1 MKIRAGYLRKNLSG
15 EQEYFSFVPSA
26 LPPVPK
32 INSSGMLELLTKA
45 NSNLAVLND
54 RITSMPNADI
64 FIPMFIRKESLLSS
78 QIEGIQA
85 TLEDVLNPMQDSI
98 MNCDV
103 SDAVNHIKASEYS
116 IDRLNTLPLCNR
128 LIRETHAVLLSG
140 ERGYDKSPGEFRYTQ
155 NWIGAPGSTL
165 KTARYV
171 PPCPEDMY
179 AAMFELEKF
188 INDNDDMDPLVKA
201 ALMHYQFETIHPF
214 LDGNGRVGR
223 LMITLYFLENKVL
236 KAPVLYIS
244 YFLKKNRIEYYD
256 RMSEVRRTG
265 DYEQW
270 VRFFLEAIIES
281 SEDAI
286 DTIGKLVSL
295 HEANIDRLMNSGRS
309 SADNLKLFGYLER
322 NPIIEIGKTA
332 EELGLSFATASN
344 TVKRLE
350 AMEILVRSNESK
362 RNRVY
367 SYEPYLEILRS
378 GTL

>member
-1 MKIRAGYLRKNLSG
+1 MMDRAGYAKQNLSG
-15 EQEYFSFVPSA
+15 EQTYYSFVPSP
-26 LPPVPK
+26 LPPVPEVNLDDMK
-32 INSSGMLELLTKA
+32 NLLIKA
-45 NSNLAVLND
+45 HCNLAVLND
-54 RITSMPNADI
+54 RSTMIPDVHLFVSMYV
-64 FIPMFIRKESLLSS
+64 RKEALLSS
-78 QIEGIQA
+78 QIEGTQA
-85 TLEDVLNPMQDSI
+85 TLEDVLDPMLED
-98 MNCDV
+98 NVNRDV
-103 SDAVNHIKASEYS
+103 SDVVNYIKATDYS
-116 IDRLNTLPLCNR
+116 INRLNTLPLCNR

-140 ERGYDKSPGEFRYTQ
+140 VRGEDKSPGEFRYTQ
-155 NWIGAPGSTL
+155 NWIGAQGCTL
-165 KTARYV
+165 KNARYI
-171 PPCPEDMY
+171 PPCPEDMDV
-179 AAMFELEKF
+179 AMSELEKF
-188 INDNDDMDPLVKA
+188 INDKDDMDPLVKA

-236 KAPVLYIS
+236 ETPVLYIS

-270 VRFFLEAIIES
+270 VRFFLEAIVES

-286 DTIGKLVSL
+286 DTIGKLASL
-295 HEANIDRLMNSGRS
+295 HETNIDRLKNSGRS
-309 SADNLKLFGYLER
+309 SANNLKLFNYLER

-332 EELGLSFATASN
+332 EELGLSFATTSN

-350 AMEILVRSNESK
+350 AMGILIQSNESK

-367 SYEPYLEILRS
+367 SYEPYIEILRR

>member
-1 MKIRAGYLRKNLSG
+1 MTSRAGYLRKNLSG
-15 EQEYFSFVPSA
+15 EQEYYSFVPST
-26 LPPVPK
+26 LPPVPE
-32 INSSGMLELLTKA
+32 INSSGMMELLTKA
-45 NSNLAVLND
+45 HSNLAVLND
-54 RITSMPNADI
+54 RIASMPNADI

-85 TLEDVLNPMQDSI
+85 TLEDVLNPMQDGAV
-98 MNCDV
+98 NCDV
-103 SDAVNHIKASEYS
+103 SDAVNHVNAAEYS
-116 IDRLNTLPLCNR
+116 IDRLNTLPFCNR

-140 ERGYDKSPGEFRYTQ
+140 VRGYDKSPGEFRCTQ
-155 NWIGAPGSTL
+155 NWIGAPGSNL

-171 PPCPEDMY
+171 PPCPEDMDV
-179 AAMFELEKF
+179 AMSELEKF

-286 DTIGKLVSL
+286 DAIGKLASL
-295 HEANIDRLMNSGRS
+295 H
-309 SADNLKLFGYLER
+309 
-322 NPIIEIGKTA
+322 
-332 EELGLSFATASN
+332 
-344 TVKRLE
+344 
-350 AMEILVRSNESK
+350 ESK